1 MGGGGGGGGGAAWL
15 AWLLV
20 VVAAIAAVGH
30 GGGVQPLSRVA
41 IHRARVAL
49 DASAAVRASPSLLG
63 AQYPPNIRTR

>member
-1 MGGGGGGGGGAAWL
+1 MGGGGGGGGAAWL

-30 GGGVQPLSRVA
+30 GRRRAARCRRVA

-63 AQYPPNIRTR
+63 AQVRT